1 MNYTFVV
8 LGVILVVILYVL
20 YKVFT
25 EKKTEL
31 ASYRKL
37 GGSVDFSDLKNPG
50 SGSYYISIWLYL
62 PNRLSKGTDTV
73 IYKID
78 NDKLALKL
86 DSTNTLT
93 VSNGSNDL
101 FTITDS
107 FPLQRWTCVIV
118 SVGGG
123 VTDAYLDG
131 KLVKSVKD
139 APSNPS
145 ASSTLTEGPL
155 GTGDI
160 IYIAKFERIPKV
172 IDAQTAYETYMAG
185 NGGNGLVQFLKRFG
199 ISLTLTKDST
209 DQSTLSFPP

>member
-8 LGVILVVILYVL
+8 LGVILVVVLYIL

-31 ASYRKL
+31 ATYRKL
-37 GGSVDFSDLKNPG
+37 GGTVSFSDLKNPG
-50 SGSYYISIWLYL
+50 SGSYYISIWLYV
-62 PNRLSKGTDTV
+62 PN
-73 IYKID
+73 
-78 NDKLALKL
+78 KLAADTKIYEINRGLTLTLKN
-86 DSTNTLT
+86 DNSLT
-93 VSNGSNDL
+93 VSKGGVSSEP

-123 VTDAYLDG
+123 VIDAYLDG
-131 KLVKSVKD
+131 KMVKSVKD
-139 APSNPS
+139 VPSNPS
-145 ASSTLTEGPL
+145 ASSTLTEGAL
-155 GTGDI
+155 GNGDI

-172 IDAQTAYETYMAG
+172 IDAQTAYEIYMAG

>member
-8 LGVILVVILYVL
+8 LGVILVVVLYIL

-31 ASYRKL
+31 ATYRKL
-37 GGSVDFSDLKNPG
+37 GGTVSFSDLKNPG
-50 SGSYYISIWLYL
+50 SGSYYISIWLYV
-62 PNRLSKGTDTV
+62 PN
-73 IYKID
+73 
-78 NDKLALKL
+78 KL
-86 DSTNTLT
+86 DADTKIYEINGGLTLTLKNDNSLT
-93 VSNGSNDL
+93 VSKDGGTPAL

-123 VTDAYLDG
+123 VIDAYLDG
-131 KLVKSVKD
+131 KMVKSVKVV
-139 APSNPS
+139 PTNPS
-145 ASSTLTEGPL
+145 ASSTLTEGEQTN
-155 GTGDI
+155 GT

-172 IDAQTAYETYMAG
+172 IDAQTAYEIYMAG

>member
-8 LGVILVVILYVL
+8 LGVILVVVLYIL

-31 ASYRKL
+31 ATYRKL
-37 GGSVDFSDLKNPG
+37 GGSVNFGDLKNPG
-50 SGSYYISIWLYL
+50 SGSYYISIWLYV
-62 PNRLSKGTDTV
+62 PN
-73 IYKID
+73 
-78 NDKLALKL
+78 KLAADTKIYEINVGLTLTLKN
-86 DSTNTLT
+86 DNSLT
-93 VSNGSNDL
+93 VSKDGGTNAL

-107 FPLQRWTCVIV
+107 FPLQRWTCIIV

-123 VTDAYLDG
+123 VIDAYLDG
-131 KLVKSVKD
+131 KMVKSVKD
-139 APSNPS
+139 VPTNPS
-145 ASSTLTEGPL
+145 ASSTLTEGAL
-155 GTGDI
+155 GTEDI

-172 IDAQTAYETYMAG
+172 IDAQTAYEIYMAG

>member
-8 LGVILVVILYVL
+8 LGVILVVILYIL

-37 GGSVDFSDLKNPG
+37 GGSVIFSDLKNPG
-50 SGSYYISIWLYL
+50 SGSYYISIWLYV
-62 PNRLSKGTDTV
+62 PNKLTADTKIYEINGGLTLTLKTD
-73 IYKID
+73 
-78 NDKLALKL
+78 N
-86 DSTNTLT
+86 SLT
-93 VSNGSNDL
+93 VSKDGGTTAL

-107 FPLQRWTCVIV
+107 FPLQRWTCVIL

-123 VTDAYLDG
+123 VIDAYLDG

-145 ASSTLTEGPL
+145 ASSILTEGTV
-155 GTGDI
+155 GSNDT

>member
-8 LGVILVVILYVL
+8 LGVILVVILYIL

-37 GGSVDFSDLKNPG
+37 GGSVNFSDLKNPG
-50 SGSYYISIWLYL
+50 SGSYYISIWLYV
-62 PNRLSKGTDTV
+62 PNKLSGNTK
-73 IYKID
+73 IYEINGGLTLTLKID
-78 NDKLALKL
+78 N
-86 DSTNTLT
+86 SLT
-93 VSNGSNDL
+93 VSNDGGSNDL

-107 FPLQRWTCVIV
+107 FPLQRWTCVIL

-123 VTDAYLDG
+123 VIDAYLDG

-139 APSNPS
+139 APPNPS
-145 ASSTLTEGPL
+145 ASSTLTEGVQTN
-155 GTGDI
+155 GT

>member
-37 GGSVDFSDLKNPG
+37 GGSVNFSDLKNPG
-50 SGSYYISIWLYL
+50 SGSYYISIWLYV
-62 PNRLSKGTDTV
+62 PNMLTTTYTN
-73 IYKID
+73 IYTI
-78 NDKLALKL
+78 NNGGL
-86 DSTNTLT
+86 TLT
-93 VSNGSNDL
+93 LKTDNSLTVGNNGGSSDL

-107 FPLQRWTCVIV
+107 FPLQRWTCVIL

-131 KLVKSVKD
+131 KLVKSVKNV
-139 APSNPS
+139 PSNPS
-145 ASSTLTEGPL
+145 ASSTLTEGVQNN
-155 GTGDI
+155 GT

>member
-8 LGVILVVILYVL
+8 LGVILVVILYIL

-37 GGSVDFSDLKNPG
+37 GGSVNFSDLKNPG
-50 SGSYYISIWLYL
+50 SGSYYISIWLYV
-62 PNRLSKGTDTV
+62 PNKLSGNTK
-73 IYKID
+73 IYEINGGLTLTLKID
-78 NDKLALKL
+78 N
-86 DSTNTLT
+86 SLT
-93 VSNGSNDL
+93 VSNDGGSNDL

-107 FPLQRWTCVIV
+107 FPLQRWTCVIL

-123 VTDAYLDG
+123 VIDAYLDG

-139 APSNPS
+139 APSNPN
-145 ASSTLTEGPL
+145 ASSTLTEGAQTN
-155 GTGDI
+155 GT

>member
-8 LGVILVVILYVL
+8 LGVILVVVLYIL

-31 ASYRKL
+31 ATYRKL
-37 GGSVDFSDLKNPG
+37 GGSVNFSDLKNPG
-50 SGSYYISIWLYL
+50 SGSYYISIWLYV
-62 PNRLSKGTDTV
+62 PNKLSTDTV

-78 NDKLALKL
+78 TDTLVLNL
-86 DSTNTLT
+86 DNTNTLT
-93 VSNGSNDL
+93 VKSKVGISTNE

-123 VTDAYLDG
+123 VIDAYLDG
-131 KLVKSVKD
+131 KMVKSVKNV
-139 APSNPS
+139 PTNPS
-145 ASSTLTEGPL
+145 ASSTLTEGDQTN
-155 GTGDI
+155 GT

-172 IDAQTAYETYMAG
+172 IDAQTAYEIYMAG

>member
-37 GGSVDFSDLKNPG
+37 GGSVNFSDLKNPG
-50 SGSYYISIWLYL
+50 SGSYYISIWLYV
-62 PNRLSKGTDTV
+62 PNKLSGNTKIYEINGGLTLTLKMDNSLTV
-73 IYKID
+73 IKD
-78 NDKLALKL
+78 G
-86 DSTNTLT
+86 
-93 VSNGSNDL
+93 GSNDL

-107 FPLQRWTCVIV
+107 FPLQRWTCVIL

-145 ASSTLTEGPL
+145 ASSTLTEGTV
-155 GTGDI
+155 GSNDT

>member
-37 GGSVDFSDLKNPG
+37 GGSVNFSDLKNPG
-50 SGSYYISIWLYL
+50 SGSYYISIWLYV
-62 PNRLSKGTDTV
+62 PNKLTEDTKIYTINGGLTLTLNTD
-73 IYKID
+73 
-78 NDKLALKL
+78 N
-86 DSTNTLT
+86 SLT
-93 VSNGSNDL
+93 VSKDGGSSEL

-107 FPLQRWTCVIV
+107 FPLQRWTCVIL

-123 VTDAYLDG
+123 VIDAYLDG
-131 KLVKSVKD
+131 KMVKSVKD
-139 APSNPS
+139 VPTNPS
-145 ASSTLTEGPL
+145 ASSTLTEGGQTN
-155 GTGDI
+155 GT

>member
-8 LGVILVVILYVL
+8 LGVILVVVLYIL

-31 ASYRKL
+31 ATYRKL
-37 GGSVDFSDLKNPG
+37 GGSVNFSDLKNPG
-50 SGSYYISIWLYL
+50 SGSYYISIWLYV
-62 PNRLSKGTDTV
+62 PNKLSTNTV
-73 IYKID
+73 IYTID
-78 NDKLALKL
+78 DDKLALKL
-86 DSTNTLT
+86 DITNTLT
-93 VSNGSNDL
+93 VSTDGGTNAL

-123 VTDAYLDG
+123 VIDAYLDG
-131 KLVKSVKD
+131 KMVKSVKD
-139 APSNPS
+139 VPTNPS
-145 ASSTLTEGPL
+145 ASSTLEEGAL
-155 GTGDI
+155 GNGDI

-172 IDAQTAYETYMAG
+172 IDAQTAYEIYMAG